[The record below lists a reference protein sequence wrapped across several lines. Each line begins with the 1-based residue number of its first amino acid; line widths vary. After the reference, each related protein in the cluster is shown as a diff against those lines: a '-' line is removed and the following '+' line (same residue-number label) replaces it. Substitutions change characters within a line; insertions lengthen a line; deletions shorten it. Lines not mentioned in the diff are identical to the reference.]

1 MVKIEENGFTA
12 VLFFDVNLR
21 CLPKTIVLCENDGS
35 KERRKPMLHENI
47 KNLRKSRGMTQEEL
61 ASRLHIVRQTVSKW
75 EKGYSVPDAEMLRK
89 LADAL
94 ETDTSS
100 LLGETAEENTD
111 AVAEQLSRINA
122 QLAIRNRR
130 SRRIWKTVG
139 IILAIILIVQVLS
152 CSAGIIAFDQYS
164 AETEAYTEEIIESRP

>member
-1 MVKIEENGFTA
+1 MAAAKKGEN
-12 VLFFDVNLR
+12 
-21 CLPKTIVLCENDGS
+21 
-35 KERRKPMLHENI
+35 PMLHENI

-100 LLGETAEENTD
+100 LLGETVEENVKID
-111 AVAEQLSRINA
+111 AVAEQLSRINE

-139 IILAIILIVQVLS
+139 IILAVILIVQVLS
-152 CSAGIIAFDQYS
+152 CSSAIIAFDQYS
-164 AETEAYTEEIIESRP
+164 AETEAYTEEIIESEP

>member
-1 MVKIEENGFTA
+1 MAAAKKGENH
-12 VLFFDVNLR
+12 
-21 CLPKTIVLCENDGS
+21 
-35 KERRKPMLHENI
+35 MLHENI
-47 KNLRKSRGMTQEEL
+47 KNLRKSRAMTQEEL

-100 LLGETAEENTD
+100 LLGETVEEKTD
-111 AVAEQLSRINA
+111 AVAEQLSRINE

-164 AETEAYTEEIIESRP
+164 AETEAYTEEIVESRP